1 MVIQKYVFAI
11 VILTGLFAGTDGTIR
26 GRITDIKEVG
36 LPGANIYLPDLMI
49 GAAADADGNYFIL
62 NIPVG
67 TYDVVV
73 EMLG

>member
-1 MVIQKYVFAI
+1 MIQKYVFTI

-49 GAAADADGNYFIL
+49 GAAA
-62 NIPVG
+62 
-67 TYDVVV
+67 
-73 EMLG
+73 EK